1 METGPTRRLSSY
13 SPILAQ
19 AIGYVVLAASDA
31 EDSIGELVVLRK
43 DLSGPD
49 PTWWQSGEVLVQA
62 LEEVGDEA
70 LQPIADEMRQLL
82 PLRHHVVHALWL
94 EGPDGFGVTL
104 LRGKSTKKEPRDPSF
119 AVRTGWSV
127 ESLDDL
133 AQRFLRV
140 DRLVDDA
147 ITRFMSS
154 EAGRGPQS
162 VRFYRTVREGSLSSV
177 RYPKRTP

>member
-1 METGPTRRLSSY
+1 MDSGSTPTLAGY

-43 DLSGPD
+43 NLSGPD
-49 PTWWQSGEVLVQA
+49 PTWWQSGEALVQA
-62 LEEVGDEA
+62 LEEVGDDA
-70 LQPIADEMRQLL
+70 LRPIADEMRELL

-94 EGPDGFGVTL
+94 ERPGGFGVTL

-119 AVRTGWSV
+119 AVGTGWSV

-133 AQRFLRV
+133 AQRFLHV

-147 ITRFMSS
+147 ITRFM
-154 EAGRGPQS
+154 GI
-162 VRFYRTVREGSLSSV
+162 
-177 RYPKRTP
+177 

>member
-1 METGPTRRLSSY
+1 MERGPARRLAGY

-19 AIGYVVLAASDA
+19 AIGDVVLAASDA

-49 PTWWQSGEVLVQA
+49 PTWWQSGEALVQS

-70 LQPIADEMRQLL
+70 LQLIVDEMRQLL

-94 EGPDGFGVTL
+94 EGPDGFGETL
-104 LRGKSTKKEPRDPSF
+104 FRGKSKKKEPRDPSF
-119 AVRTGWSV
+119 AVGTGWSV

-133 AQRFLRV
+133 AQRFLHV

-147 ITRFMSS
+147 ITRFM
-154 EAGRGPQS
+154 GI
-162 VRFYRTVREGSLSSV
+162 
-177 RYPKRTP
+177 